1 MFPFEIVYKTVK
13 RQLDELPDHLH
24 DRYELVY
31 IHQGRGSFFI
41 NNTLYEKKPGDLFV
55 IPGNTIHHAL
65 PDRDEPIVSTAVYFA
80 PALFTASSLDVS
92 YSHLLCY
99 ELARKRK
106 IFKIELSDELRQVT
120 ETALEQI
127 NGELTQRHLG
137 YREAVRLLVC
147 HLLLHIN
154 RLSMLDWREVSDN
167 SMIGPHWIRDA
178 LRMIDEHPEHRIG
191 LSQLADKASVSPPHF
206 SRVFKQLTAMNVTDY
221 INAKRIIRAKEMLLQ
236 SEDKINVVAE
246 RCGFDTPAHFHR
258 VFKALTELTPKTYR
272 KSLETKKGPHPDP

>member
-1 MFPFEIVYKTVK
+1 MFPFEIVYKAVK
-13 RQLDELPDHLH
+13 RQRDELPDHLH

-31 IHQGRGSFFI
+31 IHQGSGSFFI
-41 NNTLYEKKPGDLFV
+41 NNTLYEKKPGDLFI

-80 PALFTASSLDVS
+80 PALLTTSSLDDS

-106 IFKIELSDELRQVT
+106 IFKIELSGDLKNIT
-120 ETALEQI
+120 ETALENI
-127 NGELTQRHLG
+127 NEEIICQRLG
-137 YREAVRLLVC
+137 YREAIRLLVC

-154 RLSMLDWREVSDN
+154 RLSLQEWKEISD
-167 SMIGPHWIRDA
+167 SSKIGPQWIRDA
-178 LRMIDEHPEHRIG
+178 LRYIDEHPEHRIG
-191 LSQLADKASVSPPHF
+191 LAQLADDANVSPPHF

-258 VFKALTELTPKTYR
+258 IFKALTGLTPKEYR
-272 KSLETKKGPHPDP
+272 TSPEAKKEPYPIP